1 MKIFEKIKNLFLRNF
16 SPKNSTNTSTENNIS
31 KIDLSNIEIDRNL
44 SKRENY
50 LKSKFDSDIENG
62 DINTL
67 IKYGEDMAREINYYL
82 EVSRKIINQN
92 LELFSPS
99 NNILNIYDAIK
110 QKVRIAFNISEINSI
125 LVDLQSIK
133 RNSEIRLLA
142 LEDAQE
148 RELKQSKKKLFFF
161 SNKHDITRLR
171 SIQTAISRIS
181 TTITVI
187 NSLISGINIEYY
199 ASMKENKSLDTI
211 ISQNPKEKN
220 EEIARKILEDLY
232 NEYYCILKALENID
246 SSAVNLDEYRV
257 PLFTIKQQVEMVTK
271 MKKFIDLYVERNKSE
286 FFKAGGKFE
295 QAKDALNKLYLEIE
309 SNYYDWNIEAKRDW
323 KNLFDETAESHFYD
337 QYNEKMLYLFDIIDI
352 YNEYLPKDFKE
363 KVYKTDFLR
372 IASLSEIISLNTM
385 GPIKPPKTEEERTY
399 FLLFIEDLKQQIYT
413 TSTDTKVI
421 NFMNKY
427 ISSQTTEQILDDT
440 KNLSALLRIYK
451 FGREGLFTLNLFLSD
466 NLRDRK
472 FGDSTLEE
480 LNLSEK
486 VASPSDFSYYGTVYV
501 KLFNDNDKNDTT
513 GDNSNS
519 NDFLWIKACQDI
531 YRMWYSK
538 KIKSKVSFPTYKKF
552 AQIDY
557 NFNKRSRME
566 KSKPEDERL
575 WNTHYLFLR
584 NKRTNYITK
593 EKLSKFM
600 YLFRECIPVYES
612 EVFSNED
619 FFNIL
624 TNIDGFRIDDSRKSH
639 IYYTKDGKTLISLNS
654 KNKFK
659 PGRMDYTEFVEKLT
673 SVYIIQLLS
682 LQKYDFV
689 YDGIYV
695 GNPDKETQ
703 IRNNPSPD
711 DELKQALISGIID
724 FFKDECNFNYIYL
737 FKYLADYYNL
747 KAVQFRNKKRYLHY
761 ENPFFKKAIDCFL
774 TCISTDYFLADEKFN
789 KISLLF
795 TPDLIKVIIDNRNLF
810 KQYLENCEKKKNTE
824 PYNSSLDTFIFAD
837 NAIDPVKKILK
848 LYNIDRETE
857 K

>member
-1 MKIFEKIKNLFLRNF
+1 MKIFEKIKNLFFRNY
-16 SPKNSTNTSTENNIS
+16 SPNNSTNTTIENNIS
-31 KIDLSNIEIDRNL
+31 KIDISNIEIDRNL
-44 SKRENY
+44 SERENY

-232 NEYYCILKALENID
+232 NEYYCRLKALENID
-246 SSAVNLDEYRV
+246 PSAVNLDEYRV

-323 KNLFDETAESHFYD
+323 EKLFDETVESHFYD

-372 IASLSEIISLNTM
+372 IASLSEIISLNIE
-385 GPIKPPKTEEERTY
+385 GPIKSP
-399 FLLFIEDLKQQIYT
+399 
-413 TSTDTKVI
+413 
-421 NFMNKY
+421 NK
-427 ISSQTTEQILDDT
+427 E
-440 KNLSALLRIYK
+440 A
-451 FGREGLFTLNLFLSD
+451 
-466 NLRDRK
+466 
-472 FGDSTLEE
+472 
-480 LNLSEK
+480 
-486 VASPSDFSYYGTVYV
+486 
-501 KLFNDNDKNDTT
+501 
-513 GDNSNS
+513 
-519 NDFLWIKACQDI
+519 
-531 YRMWYSK
+531 
-538 KIKSKVSFPTYKKF
+538 
-552 AQIDY
+552 
-557 NFNKRSRME
+557 
-566 KSKPEDERL
+566 
-575 WNTHYLFLR
+575 
-584 NKRTNYITK
+584 
-593 EKLSKFM
+593 
-600 YLFRECIPVYES
+600 
-612 EVFSNED
+612 
-619 FFNIL
+619 
-624 TNIDGFRIDDSRKSH
+624 
-639 IYYTKDGKTLISLNS
+639 
-654 KNKFK
+654 
-659 PGRMDYTEFVEKLT
+659 
-673 SVYIIQLLS
+673 
-682 LQKYDFV
+682 
-689 YDGIYV
+689 
-695 GNPDKETQ
+695 Q
-703 IRNNPSPD
+703 IRNNPTPD

-724 FFKDECNFNYIYL
+724 FFKDECDFRYQYVFND
-737 FKYLADYYNL
+737 LADYYNFKTL
-747 KAVQFRNKKRYLHY
+747 QFKYKRRYLNY
-761 ENPFFKKAIDCFL
+761 ENQFLKKAIDYFL
-774 TCISTDYFLADEKFN
+774 TYISTDCFLADEKFN

-795 TPDLIKVIIDNRNLF
+795 TPDLIKVIIDNRALF
-810 KQYLENCEKKKNTE
+810 KHYLENCEKKRNGR
-824 PYNSSLDTFIFAD
+824 PYNSELDSYIFV
-837 NAIDPVKKILK
+837 NNVIDPVKIILK
-848 LYNIDRETE
+848 LYNQERETE

>member
-1 MKIFEKIKNLFLRNF
+1 MKIFEKVKNIFLSSF
-16 SPKNSTNTSTENNIS
+16 APKISTNTSTEKNIS
-31 KIDLSNIEIDRNL
+31 KIDLSNIVIDRNL
-44 SKRENY
+44 SERENY

-99 NNILNIYDAIK
+99 NNILDINDALKHKI
-110 QKVRIAFNISEINSI
+110 RIAFNISEINSI
-125 LVDLQSIK
+125 LADLQTIK

-142 LEDAQE
+142 LEEAQE
-148 RELKQSKKKLFFF
+148 RELKQSTKKFFFF

-211 ISQNPKEKN
+211 ISQNDKDRN

-232 NEYYCILKALENID
+232 NEYYCKLKALQNID
-246 SSAVNLDEYRV
+246 SSAVDLDEYRV

-323 KNLFDETAESHFYD
+323 EKLFGETAESHFYD

-372 IASLSEIISLNTM
+372 IASLSEIISLNIE
-385 GPIKPPKTEEERTY
+385 GPIKSPITEEERTY

-427 ISSQTTEQILDDT
+427 ISSQSTEQILDDT
-440 KNLSALLRIYK
+440 KNLSVLLRIHK
-451 FGREGLFTLNLFLSD
+451 LGREGLFTLNLFFND

-472 FGDSTLEE
+472 FGNSTLEE
-480 LNLSEK
+480 LDLSEK
-486 VASPSDFSYYGTVYV
+486 VASPSDFSYYGAVYV
-501 KLFNDNDKNDTT
+501 KLFSYNNKNSSVDNL
-513 GDNSNS
+513 NS
-519 NDFLWIKACQDI
+519 NDLLWIKACQDI

-538 KIKSKVSFPTYKKF
+538 KIINKVVYIPHTVT
-552 AQIDY
+552 AQFDY
-557 NFNKRSRME
+557 NFNKKSRME
-566 KSKPEDERL
+566 KFKPEDERV
-575 WNTHYLFLR
+575 WNTHYLFFR
-584 NKRTNYITK
+584 NSKKNYISK
-593 EKLSKFM
+593 ENLSKFM
-600 YLFRECIPVYES
+600 ILFRKCMPVYQS

-624 TNIDGFRIDDSRKSH
+624 TNFDF
-639 IYYTKDGKTLISLNS
+639 
-654 KNKFK
+654 KNK
-659 PGRMDYTEFVEKLT
+659 
-673 SVYIIQLLS
+673 
-682 LQKYDFV
+682 
-689 YDGIYV
+689 
-695 GNPDKETQ
+695 
-703 IRNNPSPD
+703 
-711 DELKQALISGIID
+711 
-724 FFKDECNFNYIYL
+724 NFI
-737 FKYLADYYNL
+737 
-747 KAVQFRNKKRYLHY
+747 
-761 ENPFFKKAIDCFL
+761 
-774 TCISTDYFLADEKFN
+774 
-789 KISLLF
+789 
-795 TPDLIKVIIDNRNLF
+795 
-810 KQYLENCEKKKNTE
+810 
-824 PYNSSLDTFIFAD
+824 
-837 NAIDPVKKILK
+837 
-848 LYNIDRETE
+848 
-857 K
+857 